1 MDTKMTVFDLQAVGL
16 SDKDKSILTDV
27 TFSITKGERL
37 TLIGPS
43 GSGKSSILKLLAGLK
58 SPSHGQILYK
68 NQDIALL
75 DMPLYRQEISY
86 CFQQPVLFGQTV
98 EDNLRFPFIVHQE
111 TFDRKRAIQALID
124 VQLDESFL
132 TKKVQDLSGGEKQ
145 RVALIRNLL
154 FQPEVL
160 LLDEVTAGLDNT
172 TKTLVNELIHQY
184 HQTGHTVIEITHDQF
199 EIEYAQRLL
208 YIEGG
213 RICHDKC
220 SS

>member
-1 MDTKMTVFDLQAVGL
+1 MTIFDLQAVGL

-172 TKTLVNELIHQY
+172 TKTLVNELIHHY
-184 HQTGHTVIEITHDQF
+184 HQTGHTVIEITHDQS